1 MKRTFC
7 LILCTIVCCTLAVSQ
22 TRIEKSFPTSN
33 RKLGGDAVITKSIQE
48 VKETKAFTTFEVE
61 VPSAGNYYANF
72 WLCPA
77 ESPNGFFYEYEVIV
91 NEKMVGKIVP
101 THGDWQSISIND
113 RKSIELPAGK
123 STISVVG
130 TIPDLPSVEFVR
142 LSKDQ
147 ESAQIDDSAYK
158 NYKNE
163 VRRISEARLNQTA
176 STDSQIGDT
185 IAITR
190 DITFPF
196 PSQNNPP
203 YDALFVIG
211 ASVYYTFYTC
221 VYFNVGAVTIST
233 EGLNNFS
240 HVLEVF
246 SASNPAS
253 YTWRN
258 LSNSLYKASLN
269 ITIPFSGYYYV
280 KIRSYYNTTSGLC
293 NLNIN
298 NQYLYN
304 GVTVYSYGKRGEK
317 DTNNIYNSFTC
328 YCSGDP
334 RLWVEE
340 GNTPGY
346 VTAYND
352 NYSDCTDF
360 NWGNNARVLRQ
371 YSDNLNAIHL
381 TSASSYNPVS
391 YCDIYLNC
399 LSSSLNTSSTNFIQS
414 APFSSNYNCIS
425 WSGGIYSAP
434 IWPPSDFSSTISDPL
449 AAFDYF
455 YGTERYPGSS
465 IFTRTGA
472 TASNCSVELWA
483 GVISHKYTH
492 ASVKKGA
499 DNNAHG
505 FDWESKCGYNPRVY
519 HPEGII
525 LSTYGEVVEYY
536 RRISNNTSGNSSLEE
551 AIANGDAVMENV
563 QFTPDENNYLETRI
577 SALAENEKSRFE
589 ILFDK
594 WSLVWNNSFYS
605 NPDQIADCDE
615 YRELLSFCK
624 TNENLKFA
632 VFKRLGEG
640 NYCATCLVKDLTLE
654 KNKAILRKI
663 LEEKE
668 RCKKTEDG
676 KFIFYTMLS
685 NAMSYV
691 KELMAGEILSHDK
704 TRNAGK
710 TTGVSYSN
718 AESFDICVTND
729 NLNISFLL
737 CDTSRVSLDIIDLE
751 GKTVAVLVN
760 QPSMDAKTYNYQC
773 TLPKGVYLVRFVL
786 NGTVNVKKVSIR

>member
-1 MKRTFC
+1 M
-7 LILCTIVCCTLAVSQ
+7 
-22 TRIEKSFPTSN
+22 
-33 RKLGGDAVITKSIQE
+33 
-48 VKETKAFTTFEVE
+48 
-61 VPSAGNYYANF
+61 
-72 WLCPA
+72 
-77 ESPNGFFYEYEVIV
+77 
-91 NEKMVGKIVP
+91 
-101 THGDWQSISIND
+101 
-113 RKSIELPAGK
+113 
-123 STISVVG
+123 
-130 TIPDLPSVEFVR
+130 
-142 LSKDQ
+142 
-147 ESAQIDDSAYK
+147 
-158 NYKNE
+158 
-163 VRRISEARLNQTA
+163 
-176 STDSQIGDT
+176 
-185 IAITR
+185 
-190 DITFPF
+190 
-196 PSQNNPP
+196 
-203 YDALFVIG
+203 
-211 ASVYYTFYTC
+211 
-221 VYFNVGAVTIST
+221 
-233 EGLNNFS
+233 
-240 HVLEVF
+240 
-246 SASNPAS
+246 
-253 YTWRN
+253 
-258 LSNSLYKASLN
+258 
-269 ITIPFSGYYYV
+269 
-280 KIRSYYNTTSGLC
+280 
-293 NLNIN
+293 
-298 NQYLYN
+298 
-304 GVTVYSYGKRGEK
+304 
-317 DTNNIYNSFTC
+317 
-328 YCSGDP
+328 
-334 RLWVEE
+334 
-340 GNTPGY
+340 
-346 VTAYND
+346 
-352 NYSDCTDF
+352 
-360 NWGNNARVLRQ
+360 
-371 YSDNLNAIHL
+371 
-381 TSASSYNPVS
+381 
-391 YCDIYLNC
+391 
-399 LSSSLNTSSTNFIQS
+399 
-414 APFSSNYNCIS
+414 
-425 WSGGIYSAP
+425 
-434 IWPPSDFSSTISDPL
+434 
-449 AAFDYF
+449 
-455 YGTERYPGSS
+455 
-465 IFTRTGA
+465 
-472 TASNCSVELWA
+472 
-483 GVISHKYTH
+483 
-492 ASVKKGA
+492 KKGA